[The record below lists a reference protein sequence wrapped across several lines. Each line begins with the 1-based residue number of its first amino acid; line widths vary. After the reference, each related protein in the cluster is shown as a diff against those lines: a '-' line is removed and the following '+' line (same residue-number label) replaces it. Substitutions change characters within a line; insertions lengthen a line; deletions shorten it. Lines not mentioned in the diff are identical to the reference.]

1 MPSEGDLSAKWRDLY
16 AVARA
21 EHLGVHDIEYAD
33 LRFADRI
40 VVKPIRADGARA
52 RGTAATDSNADHEL
66 VRRQR
71 MPKTEEKYIV
81 ALDIGT
87 SKVCVLVGEVND
99 RGQIEIIGKG
109 TSPMKGTRRGNIIN
123 LDQAID
129 AVKKAVDEAEV
140 MAGLQIESVY
150 VGVAG
155 DHIRSVNSRGVVS
168 VIGKHKEIA
177 REDIDR
183 VIEASKS
190 INVPAELELLHVIP
204 REFVVDGQDGIH
216 DPLGMT
222 AARLEANVHIVTGA
236 RTHNQNVLT
245 CVNKAGIAV
254 QELVLEQ
261 LAAAEAVL
269 TQDEREMGVLLMD
282 IGAGTTDYAVFLE
295 GNVVHTNVL
304 PVGAGHFTSDISVVL
319 RTPMEDAE
327 RIKKR
332 YGCALGS
339 LVTEDDPIEVPTV
352 GGRAPKILS
361 KHELTEH
368 PRAARGGDREARL
381 SRHREGRAGQRDPQR
396 RGRSSAA
403 ARRWTAW
410 WRWSSRCSTSR
421 RARACRAGLSGLSDT
436 VAGPEWAAAAGLL
449 LWGFRDRHESP
460 ASVRAAGFAR
470 KSRTRSSRCSR

>member
-1 MPSEGDLSAKWRDLY
+1 
-16 AVARA
+16 
-21 EHLGVHDIEYAD
+21 
-33 LRFADRI
+33 
-40 VVKPIRADGARA
+40 
-52 RGTAATDSNADHEL
+52 
-66 VRRQR
+66 
-71 MPKTEEKYIV
+71 MPKTEDKYIV

-99 RGQIEIIGKG
+99 RGQLEIIGKG

-140 MAGLQIESVY
+140 MAGLQIESVF

-168 VIGKHKEIA
+168 IAGKHKEIA

-190 INVPAELELLHVIP
+190 INVPGELEILHVIP

-245 CVNKAGIAV
+245 AVNKAGIAV
-254 QELVLEQ
+254 DELVLEQ

-332 YGCALGS
+332 YGCALSS

-361 KHELTEH
+361 KHELTGILE
-368 PRAARGGDREARL
+368 PRAAEIAKLVFRDLEKVGLDKEIRSGVVLVGGGAEMDWMVEIVEQIFDQQARKGVPRGLG
-381 SRHREGRAGQRDPQR
+381 
-396 RGRSSAA
+396 
-403 ARRWTAW
+403 
-410 WRWSSRCSTSR
+410 
-421 RARACRAGLSGLSDT
+421 GLADT
-436 VAGPEWAAAAGLL
+436 VNGPEWAAPAGLL
-449 LWGFRDRHESP
+449 LWGFRERARVRRRPRKGLAKVAE
-460 ASVRAAGFAR
+460 SVRSWFGAQG
-470 KSRTRSSRCSR
+470 

>member
-1 MPSEGDLSAKWRDLY
+1 MA
-16 AVARA
+16 
-21 EHLGVHDIEYAD
+21 
-33 LRFADRI
+33 
-40 VVKPIRADGARA
+40 
-52 RGTAATDSNADHEL
+52 
-66 VRRQR
+66 
-71 MPKTEEKYIV
+71 KTEDKYIV

-87 SKVCVLVGEVND
+87 SKVCVLVGEIND
-99 RGQIEIIGKG
+99 RGQLEIIGKG

-129 AVKKAVDEAEV
+129 AVKKAIDEAEV
-140 MAGLQIESVY
+140 MAGVEIESAY
-150 VGVAG
+150 VGIAG
-155 DHIRSVNSRGVVS
+155 DHIRSVNSRGVIS

-261 LAAAEAVL
+261 LAAGEGVL

-282 IGAGTTDYAVFLE
+282 VGAGTTDYAVFLE

-361 KHELTEH
+361 RHELTNILE
-368 PRAARGGDREARL
+368 PRAAEIAKLVYKDLEKVGLDKEIRSGVVLVGGGAEMDGMVEIVEQIFDQQARKGLPRGLG
-381 SRHREGRAGQRDPQR
+381 
-396 RGRSSAA
+396 
-403 ARRWTAW
+403 
-410 WRWSSRCSTSR
+410 
-421 RARACRAGLSGLSDT
+421 GLADT
-436 VAGPEWAAAAGLL
+436 VNGPEWAAAAGLL
-449 LWGFRDRHESP
+449 LWGFRDRARVRKRPQKGLSKF
-460 ASVRAAGFAR
+460 ASSLKSWFA
-470 KSRTRSSRCSR
+470 TT

>member
-1 MPSEGDLSAKWRDLY
+1 MSR
-16 AVARA
+16 
-21 EHLGVHDIEYAD
+21 
-33 LRFADRI
+33 
-40 VVKPIRADGARA
+40 
-52 RGTAATDSNADHEL
+52 
-66 VRRQR
+66 
-71 MPKTEEKYIV
+71 TEDKYIV

-87 SKVCVLVGEVND
+87 SKVCTLVGEISD
-99 RGQIEIIGKG
+99 RGQLEIIGKG

-140 MAGLQIESVY
+140 MAGLQIESAY
-150 VGVAG
+150 VGVSG

-168 VIGKHKEIA
+168 VMGKHKEIG

-183 VIEASKS
+183 VIDASKS
-190 INVPAELELLHVIP
+190 INVPTELELLHVIP
-204 REFVVDGQDGIH
+204 REFVVDGPDGIH
-216 DPLGMT
+216 DPIGMT

-236 RTHNQNVLT
+236 RTHDQNILT

-254 QELVLEQ
+254 RELVLEQ

-282 IGAGTTDYAVFLE
+282 LGGGTTDYAVFLE

-332 YGCALGS
+332 YGCALSS
-339 LVTEDDPIEVPTV
+339 LVTSDDPIEVPTV

-361 KHELTEH
+361 RQELTGILE
-368 PRAARGGDREARL
+368 PRAAEIAKLVYRDLEKVGLDKEIRSGVVLVGGGAEM
-381 SRHREGRAGQRDPQR
+381 EGIVEMVEQVFDQSAR
-396 RGRSSAA
+396 RGVPRGFG
-403 ARRWTAW
+403 
-410 WRWSSRCSTSR
+410 
-421 RARACRAGLSGLSDT
+421 GLADT
-436 VAGPEWAAAAGLL
+436 VSGPECAAAAGLL
-449 LWGFRDRHESP
+449 LWGLRNQTK
-460 ASVRAAGFAR
+460 VRTKRPRKGLGKVADSFKSWFAW
-470 KSRTRSSRCSR
+470 S

>member
-1 MPSEGDLSAKWRDLY
+1 MSR
-16 AVARA
+16 
-21 EHLGVHDIEYAD
+21 
-33 LRFADRI
+33 
-40 VVKPIRADGARA
+40 
-52 RGTAATDSNADHEL
+52 
-66 VRRQR
+66 
-71 MPKTEEKYIV
+71 TEDKYIV

-87 SKVCVLVGEVND
+87 SKVCALVAEISD
-99 RGQIEIIGKG
+99 RGQLEIIGKG

-123 LDQAID
+123 LDQGIE

-140 MAGLQIESVY
+140 MAGLQIESAY

-168 VIGKHKEIA
+168 VMGKHKEIA
-177 REDIDR
+177 REDIER
-183 VIEASKS
+183 VIEKSKS
-190 INVPAELELLHVIP
+190 INIPAELELLHVIP

-222 AARLEANVHIVTGA
+222 ATRLEANVHIVTGA

-282 IGAGTTDYAVFLE
+282 LGGGTTDYAVFLE

-332 YGCALGS
+332 YGCALAS

-361 KHELTEH
+361 RQELTGILE
-368 PRAARGGDREARL
+368 PRAAEIAKLVYRDLEKVGLEKEMRSGVVVVGGGAEMDGIVELIEQVFDQQARKGVPRGLG
-381 SRHREGRAGQRDPQR
+381 
-396 RGRSSAA
+396 
-403 ARRWTAW
+403 
-410 WRWSSRCSTSR
+410 
-421 RARACRAGLSGLSDT
+421 GLSDT
-436 VAGPEWAAAAGLL
+436 VSGPEWAAACGLL
-449 LWGFRDRHESP
+449 LWGMRDQSRIRKRPRKGLAKVADSFKQW
-460 ASVRAAGFAR
+460 FAW
-470 KSRTRSSRCSR
+470 T

>member
-1 MPSEGDLSAKWRDLY
+1 MSR
-16 AVARA
+16 
-21 EHLGVHDIEYAD
+21 
-33 LRFADRI
+33 
-40 VVKPIRADGARA
+40 
-52 RGTAATDSNADHEL
+52 
-66 VRRQR
+66 
-71 MPKTEEKYIV
+71 TEEKYIV

-87 SKVCVLVGEVND
+87 SKACALVGEISD
-99 RGQIEIIGKG
+99 RGQVEIIGKG

-123 LDQAID
+123 LDQAIE

-150 VGVAG
+150 AGVAG

-168 VIGKHKEIA
+168 VMGKHKEIG

-190 INVPAELELLHVIP
+190 INIPAELELLHVIP

-222 AARLEANVHIVTGA
+222 ATRLEANVHIVTGA
-236 RTHNQNVLT
+236 RTHDQNILT

-282 IGAGTTDYAVFLE
+282 LGGGTTDYAVFLE

-332 YGCALGS
+332 YGCALAS
-339 LVTEDDPIEVPTV
+339 LVTDDDPIEVPTV

-361 KHELTEH
+361 RHELTGILE
-368 PRAARGGDREARL
+368 PRAAEIAKLVYRDLEKVGLEKEIRSGVVLVGGGAEMDGMVEMVEQVFDQQARKGVPRGLG
-381 SRHREGRAGQRDPQR
+381 
-396 RGRSSAA
+396 
-403 ARRWTAW
+403 
-410 WRWSSRCSTSR
+410 
-421 RARACRAGLSGLSDT
+421 GLADT
-436 VAGPEWAAAAGLL
+436 VSGPEWAAAAGLL
-449 LWGFRDRHESP
+449 LWGLKDQSR
-460 ASVRAAGFAR
+460 VRRRPRKGLSKMADSFKSLFAW
-470 KSRTRSSRCSR
+470 S

>member
-1 MPSEGDLSAKWRDLY
+1 MSR
-16 AVARA
+16 
-21 EHLGVHDIEYAD
+21 
-33 LRFADRI
+33 
-40 VVKPIRADGARA
+40 
-52 RGTAATDSNADHEL
+52 
-66 VRRQR
+66 
-71 MPKTEEKYIV
+71 TEDKYIV

-87 SKVCVLVGEVND
+87 SKVCTLVAEISE
-99 RGQIEIIGKG
+99 RGQLEIIGKG

-123 LDQAID
+123 LDQAIE

-150 VGVAG
+150 VGVSG

-168 VIGKHKEIA
+168 VMGKHKEIG

-190 INVPAELELLHVIP
+190 INIPAELELLHVIP
-204 REFVVDGQDGIH
+204 RQFVVDGQDGIH
-216 DPLGMT
+216 DPIGMT
-222 AARLEANVHIVTGA
+222 ATRLEANVHIVTGA
-236 RTHNQNVLT
+236 RTHHQNVLT

-282 IGAGTTDYAVFLE
+282 IGGGTTDYAVFLE

-332 YGCALGS
+332 YGCALSS
-339 LVTEDDPIEVPTV
+339 LVTSDDPIEVPTV

-361 KHELTEH
+361 RQELTGILE
-368 PRAARGGDREARL
+368 PRAAEIAKLVYRDLEKVGLDKEIRSGVVLVGGGAEMEGMVEMVEQVFDQSARKGVPRGFG
-381 SRHREGRAGQRDPQR
+381 
-396 RGRSSAA
+396 
-403 ARRWTAW
+403 
-410 WRWSSRCSTSR
+410 
-421 RARACRAGLSGLSDT
+421 GLADT
-436 VAGPEWAAAAGLL
+436 VSGPEWAAAAGLL
-449 LWGFRDRHESP
+449 LWGLRTESK
-460 ASVRAAGFAR
+460 VRARRPRKGLAKVADSVKSWFAWA
-470 KSRTRSSRCSR
+470 

>member
-1 MPSEGDLSAKWRDLY
+1 MPR
-16 AVARA
+16 
-21 EHLGVHDIEYAD
+21 
-33 LRFADRI
+33 
-40 VVKPIRADGARA
+40 
-52 RGTAATDSNADHEL
+52 
-66 VRRQR
+66 
-71 MPKTEEKYIV
+71 TEEKYIV

-87 SKVCVLVGEVND
+87 SKVCVLVGEIND
-99 RGQIEIIGKG
+99 RNQIEIIGKG

-123 LDQAID
+123 LDQAVD

-150 VGVAG
+150 VGVSG

-168 VIGKHKEIA
+168 VMGKHKEIG

-222 AARLEANVHIVTGA
+222 ATRLEANVHIVTGA
-236 RTHNQNVLT
+236 RTHDQNILT
-245 CVNKAGIAV
+245 AVNKAGIAV

-282 IGAGTTDYAVFLE
+282 LGAGTTDYAVFLE

-332 YGCALGS
+332 YGCALAS

-361 KHELTEH
+361 KQELTGIIE
-368 PRAARGGDREARL
+368 PRAAEIAKLVYRDLEKVGLEKEIRSGVVIVGGGAEMDGVVEMAEQIFDQ
-381 SRHREGRAGQRDPQR
+381 SAR
-396 RGRSSAA
+396 RGVPR
-403 ARRWTAW
+403 
-410 WRWSSRCSTSR
+410 
-421 RARACRAGLSGLSDT
+421 GLGGLSDT

-449 LWGFRDRHESP
+449 LWGFRTE
-460 ASVRAAGFAR
+460 AKVRRRPR
-470 KSRTRSSRCSR
+470 KGLGKVADSFKQLFTWN

>member
-1 MPSEGDLSAKWRDLY
+1 MA
-16 AVARA
+16 
-21 EHLGVHDIEYAD
+21 
-33 LRFADRI
+33 
-40 VVKPIRADGARA
+40 
-52 RGTAATDSNADHEL
+52 
-66 VRRQR
+66 
-71 MPKTEEKYIV
+71 KTEDKYIV

-87 SKVCVLVGEVND
+87 SKVCVLVGEIND
-99 RGQIEIIGKG
+99 RGQLEIIGKG

-129 AVKKAVDEAEV
+129 AVKKAIDEAEV
-140 MAGLQIESVY
+140 MAGVEIESAY
-150 VGVAG
+150 VGIAG
-155 DHIRSVNSRGVVS
+155 DHIRSVNSRGVIS

-261 LAAAEAVL
+261 LAAGEGVL

-282 IGAGTTDYAVFLE
+282 VGAGTTDYAVFLE

-361 KHELTEH
+361 RLELTNILE
-368 PRAARGGDREARL
+368 PRAAEIAKLVYKDLEKVGLEKEIRSGVVLVGGGAEMDGMVEIVEQIFDQQARKGLPRGLG
-381 SRHREGRAGQRDPQR
+381 
-396 RGRSSAA
+396 
-403 ARRWTAW
+403 
-410 WRWSSRCSTSR
+410 
-421 RARACRAGLSGLSDT
+421 GLADT
-436 VAGPEWAAAAGLL
+436 VNGPEWAAAAGLL
-449 LWGFRDRHESP
+449 LWGFRDRARVRKRPQKGLSKF
-460 ASVRAAGFAR
+460 ASSLKSWFA
-470 KSRTRSSRCSR
+470 TT

>member
-1 MPSEGDLSAKWRDLY
+1 
-16 AVARA
+16 
-21 EHLGVHDIEYAD
+21 
-33 LRFADRI
+33 
-40 VVKPIRADGARA
+40 
-52 RGTAATDSNADHEL
+52 
-66 VRRQR
+66 
-71 MPKTEEKYIV
+71 MPKTEEKYVV

-99 RGQIEIIGKG
+99 RNQLEIIGKG
-109 TSPMKGTRRGNIIN
+109 TAPMKGTRRGNIIN

-150 VGVAG
+150 AGIAG

-168 VIGKHKEIA
+168 VMGKHKEIA

-190 INVPAELELLHVIP
+190 INIPAELELLHVVP
-204 REFVVDGQDGIH
+204 RQFVVDGQDGIH

-222 AARLEANVHIVTGA
+222 AQRLEANVHIVTGA
-236 RTHNQNVLT
+236 RTHNQNALT
-245 CVNKAGIAV
+245 AVNKAGIAV

-361 KHELTEH
+361 KHELTNILE
-368 PRAARGGDREARL
+368 PRAAEIAKLVYRDLEKVGLEKEIRSGVVLVGGGAEMDGMVEMVEQVFDQQARKGVPRGLG
-381 SRHREGRAGQRDPQR
+381 
-396 RGRSSAA
+396 
-403 ARRWTAW
+403 
-410 WRWSSRCSTSR
+410 
-421 RARACRAGLSGLSDT
+421 GLSDT

-449 LWGFRDRHESP
+449 LWGFRDRTRIRKRP
-460 ASVRAAGFAR
+460 RKGFA
-470 KSRTRSSRCSR
+470 KLADQFRSLFAQD

>member
-1 MPSEGDLSAKWRDLY
+1 MSR
-16 AVARA
+16 
-21 EHLGVHDIEYAD
+21 
-33 LRFADRI
+33 
-40 VVKPIRADGARA
+40 
-52 RGTAATDSNADHEL
+52 
-66 VRRQR
+66 
-71 MPKTEEKYIV
+71 TEDKYIV

-87 SKVCVLVGEVND
+87 SKVCALVGEISE
-99 RGQIEIIGKG
+99 RGQLEIIGKG

-123 LDQAID
+123 LDQAVE
-129 AVKKAVDEAEV
+129 AVKKAVDECEV
-140 MAGLQIESVY
+140 MAGLQIESAY

-168 VIGKHKEIA
+168 VTGKHKEIS

-190 INVPAELELLHVIP
+190 INIPSELELLHVIP

-222 AARLEANVHIVTGA
+222 ATRLEANVHIVTGA

-282 IGAGTTDYAVFLE
+282 LGGGTTDYAVFLE
-295 GNVVHTNVL
+295 GNVIHTNVL

-332 YGCALGS
+332 YGCALAS
-339 LVTEDDPIEVPTV
+339 LVMEDDPIEVPTV

-361 KHELTEH
+361 RQELTGILE
-368 PRAARGGDREARL
+368 PRAAEIAKLVYRDLEKVGLDKEIRSGVVVVGGGAEMDGIVEMVEQVFDQQARKGVPRGVG
-381 SRHREGRAGQRDPQR
+381 
-396 RGRSSAA
+396 
-403 ARRWTAW
+403 
-410 WRWSSRCSTSR
+410 
-421 RARACRAGLSGLSDT
+421 GLADT
-436 VAGPEWAAAAGLL
+436 VSGPEWAAASGLL
-449 LWGFRDRHESP
+449 LWGLRDQTR
-460 ASVRAAGFAR
+460 VRKRPRKGLAKVADSFKQWFAW
-470 KSRTRSSRCSR
+470 S

>member
-1 MPSEGDLSAKWRDLY
+1 
-16 AVARA
+16 
-21 EHLGVHDIEYAD
+21 
-33 LRFADRI
+33 
-40 VVKPIRADGARA
+40 
-52 RGTAATDSNADHEL
+52 
-66 VRRQR
+66 
-71 MPKTEEKYIV
+71 MPKTEDKYIV

-87 SKVCVLVGEVND
+87 SKVCALVAEISD
-99 RGQIEIIGKG
+99 RGQLEIIGKG

-123 LDQAID
+123 LDQAIE

-140 MAGLQIESVY
+140 MAGLQIDSVY
-150 VGVAG
+150 AGISG

-168 VIGKHKEIA
+168 VMGKHKEIG

-190 INVPAELELLHVIP
+190 INVPSELELLHVIP
-204 REFVVDGQDGIH
+204 RQFVVDGQDGIH
-216 DPLGMT
+216 DPIGMT
-222 AARLEANVHIVTGA
+222 ATRLEANVHIVTGA

-254 QELVLEQ
+254 QEIVLEQ

-282 IGAGTTDYAVFLE
+282 IGGGTTDYAVFLE

-332 YGCALGS
+332 YGCALAS
-339 LVTEDDPIEVPTV
+339 LITNDDPIEVPTV

-361 KHELTEH
+361 RQELTGILE
-368 PRAARGGDREARL
+368 PRAAEIAKLVYRDLEKVGLDKEIRSGVVLVGGGAEMEGMVEMVEQVFDQSARKGIPRGFG
-381 SRHREGRAGQRDPQR
+381 
-396 RGRSSAA
+396 
-403 ARRWTAW
+403 
-410 WRWSSRCSTSR
+410 
-421 RARACRAGLSGLSDT
+421 GLADT
-436 VAGPEWAAAAGLL
+436 VSGPEWAAAAGLL
-449 LWGFRDRHESP
+449 LWGLRNQ
-460 ASVRAAGFAR
+460 AKV
-470 KSRTRSSRCSR
+470 RTRRPRKGLAKVADSFKSWFAWT

>member
-1 MPSEGDLSAKWRDLY
+1 
-16 AVARA
+16 
-21 EHLGVHDIEYAD
+21 
-33 LRFADRI
+33 
-40 VVKPIRADGARA
+40 
-52 RGTAATDSNADHEL
+52 
-66 VRRQR
+66 
-71 MPKTEEKYIV
+71 MPKTEEKYVV

-99 RGQIEIIGKG
+99 RNLLEIIGKG

-150 VGVAG
+150 VGIAG

-168 VIGKHKEIA
+168 VMGKHKEIS
-177 REDIDR
+177 RDDIER

-204 REFVVDGQDGIH
+204 RQFVVDGQDGIH

-222 AARLEANVHIVTGA
+222 AQRLEANVHIVTGA
-236 RTHNQNVLT
+236 RTHDQNVLT
-245 CVNKAGIAV
+245 AVNKAGIAV

-282 IGAGTTDYAVFLE
+282 LGAGTTDYAVFLE

-361 KHELTEH
+361 KHELTNILE
-368 PRAARGGDREARL
+368 PRAAEIAKLVYRDLEKVGLEKEIRSGVVLVGGGAEMDGMVEMVEQIFDQQARKGVPRGLG
-381 SRHREGRAGQRDPQR
+381 
-396 RGRSSAA
+396 
-403 ARRWTAW
+403 
-410 WRWSSRCSTSR
+410 
-421 RARACRAGLSGLSDT
+421 GLSDT
-436 VAGPEWAAAAGLL
+436 VNGPEWAAAAGLL
-449 LWGFRDRHESP
+449 LWGHRDR
-460 ASVRAAGFAR
+460 ARVRKAPRKGLGRVMDSFRSLFA
-470 KSRTRSSRCSR
+470 TE

>member
-1 MPSEGDLSAKWRDLY
+1 MSR
-16 AVARA
+16 
-21 EHLGVHDIEYAD
+21 
-33 LRFADRI
+33 
-40 VVKPIRADGARA
+40 
-52 RGTAATDSNADHEL
+52 
-66 VRRQR
+66 
-71 MPKTEEKYIV
+71 TEEKYIV

-87 SKVCVLVGEVND
+87 SKVCTLVAEIGE
-99 RGQIEIIGKG
+99 RGQLEIIGKG

-123 LDQAID
+123 LDQAVE

-150 VGVAG
+150 VGVSG

-168 VIGKHKEIA
+168 VMGRHKEIG
-177 REDIDR
+177 RDDIDR

-190 INVPAELELLHVIP
+190 INVPAELEILHVIP

-222 AARLEANVHIVTGA
+222 ATRLEANVHIVTGA
-236 RTHNQNVLT
+236 RTHDQNVLT

-254 QELVLEQ
+254 RELVLEQ
-261 LAAAEAVL
+261 LAAAESVL

-282 IGAGTTDYAVFLE
+282 LGGGTTDYAVFLE

-339 LVTEDDPIEVPTV
+339 LVTDDDPIEVPTV

-361 KHELTEH
+361 RQELTSIIE
-368 PRAARGGDREARL
+368 PRAAEIAKLVYRDLEKVGLEKEIRSGVVVVGGGAEMDGLVEMVEQVFDHQARKGVPRGLG
-381 SRHREGRAGQRDPQR
+381 
-396 RGRSSAA
+396 
-403 ARRWTAW
+403 
-410 WRWSSRCSTSR
+410 
-421 RARACRAGLSGLSDT
+421 GLADT
-436 VAGPEWAAAAGLL
+436 ISGPEWAAAAGLL
-449 LWGFRDRHESP
+449 LWGLKDQSKAQKRRPRKGLSRVTDSFRQW
-460 ASVRAAGFAR
+460 FAW
-470 KSRTRSSRCSR
+470 S

>member
-1 MPSEGDLSAKWRDLY
+1 MSR
-16 AVARA
+16 
-21 EHLGVHDIEYAD
+21 
-33 LRFADRI
+33 
-40 VVKPIRADGARA
+40 
-52 RGTAATDSNADHEL
+52 
-66 VRRQR
+66 
-71 MPKTEEKYIV
+71 TEDKYIV

-87 SKVCVLVGEVND
+87 SKVCTLVGEIGE
-99 RGQIEIIGKG
+99 RGQLEIIGKG

-123 LDQAID
+123 LDQAIE
-129 AVKKAVDEAEV
+129 AVKKAIDEAEV
-140 MAGLQIESVY
+140 MAGLQIESAY

-168 VIGKHKEIA
+168 VMGKHKEIG

-190 INVPAELELLHVIP
+190 INIPAELELLHVIP

-222 AARLEANVHIVTGA
+222 ATRLEANVHIVTGA

-282 IGAGTTDYAVFLE
+282 VGGGTTDYAVFLE
-295 GNVVHTNVL
+295 GNVIHTNVL

-332 YGCALGS
+332 YGCALTS
-339 LVTEDDPIEVPTV
+339 LISDDDPIEVPTV

-361 KHELTEH
+361 RHELTGILE
-368 PRAARGGDREARL
+368 PRAAEIAKLVYRDLEKVGLEKEIRSGVVLVGGGAEMDGMVEMVEQVFDQQARKGVPRGFG
-381 SRHREGRAGQRDPQR
+381 
-396 RGRSSAA
+396 
-403 ARRWTAW
+403 
-410 WRWSSRCSTSR
+410 
-421 RARACRAGLSGLSDT
+421 GLADT
-436 VAGPEWAAAAGLL
+436 VSGPEWAAASGLL
-449 LWGFRDRHESP
+449 LWGLKDQ
-460 ASVRAAGFAR
+460 AKVRRRPRRGLAKVADSFKQWFAW
-470 KSRTRSSRCSR
+470 S

>member
-1 MPSEGDLSAKWRDLY
+1 
-16 AVARA
+16 
-21 EHLGVHDIEYAD
+21 
-33 LRFADRI
+33 
-40 VVKPIRADGARA
+40 
-52 RGTAATDSNADHEL
+52 
-66 VRRQR
+66 
-71 MPKTEEKYIV
+71 MPKNDGYIV

-99 RGQIEIIGKG
+99 RGQLEIIGKG
-109 TSPMKGTRRGNIIN
+109 TAPMKGTRRGNIIN

-129 AVKKAVDEAEV
+129 AIKKAVDEAEV

-150 VGVAG
+150 VGVSG
-155 DHIRSVNSRGVVS
+155 DHIRSINSRGVVS
-168 VIGKHKEIA
+168 VMGKHKEIS

-190 INVPAELELLHVIP
+190 IAIPGELELLHVIP

-222 AARLEANVHIVTGA
+222 GSRLEANVHIVTGA

-254 QELVLEQ
+254 TELVLEQ
-261 LAAAEAVL
+261 LAGAEAVL
-269 TQDEREMGVLLMD
+269 THDEREMGVLLLD
-282 IGAGTTDYAVFLE
+282 LGAGTTDYAVFLE

-339 LVTEDDPIEVPTV
+339 LITANDPIEVPTV

-361 KHELTEH
+361 RHELTNILE
-368 PRAARGGDREARL
+368 PRAAEIAKLVYRDLEKVGLDKEIRSGVVVVGGGAEMDGIVEMIEQVFDQQARKGSPRGLG
-381 SRHREGRAGQRDPQR
+381 
-396 RGRSSAA
+396 
-403 ARRWTAW
+403 
-410 WRWSSRCSTSR
+410 
-421 RARACRAGLSGLSDT
+421 GLSDT
-436 VAGPEWAAAAGLL
+436 VNGPEWSAAAGLL
-449 LWGFRDRHESP
+449 LWGFRNRARDRKPQRTGFGKVAESF
-460 ASVRAAGFAR
+460 RQWFAQ
-470 KSRTRSSRCSR
+470 S

>member
-1 MPSEGDLSAKWRDLY
+1 
-16 AVARA
+16 
-21 EHLGVHDIEYAD
+21 
-33 LRFADRI
+33 
-40 VVKPIRADGARA
+40 
-52 RGTAATDSNADHEL
+52 
-66 VRRQR
+66 

-99 RGQIEIIGKG
+99 RGQLEIIGKG

-168 VIGKHKEIA
+168 IAGKHREIA

-190 INVPAELELLHVIP
+190 INVPGELEILHVIP

-245 CVNKAGIAV
+245 AVNKAGIAV
-254 QELVLEQ
+254 DALVLEQ

-269 TQDEREMGVLLMD
+269 TADEREMGVLLMD
-282 IGAGTTDYAVFLE
+282 LGAGTTDYAVFLE

-332 YGCALGS
+332 YGCALTS

-361 KHELTEH
+361 KQELTGILE
-368 PRAARGGDREARL
+368 PRAAEIAKLVHRDLEKAGLEKEIRSGVVLVGGGAEMDGMVEIVEQIFDQQ
-381 SRHREGRAGQRDPQR
+381 SR
-396 RGRSSAA
+396 RGVPR
-403 ARRWTAW
+403 
-410 WRWSSRCSTSR
+410 
-421 RARACRAGLSGLSDT
+421 GLGGLADT
-436 VAGPEWAAAAGLL
+436 VNGPEWAAPAGLL
-449 LWGFRDRHESP
+449 LWGFRERGRVRRKPRRGLAKVAE
-460 ASVRAAGFAR
+460 SVRSWFGAAQ
-470 KSRTRSSRCSR
+470 

>member
-1 MPSEGDLSAKWRDLY
+1 MSR
-16 AVARA
+16 
-21 EHLGVHDIEYAD
+21 
-33 LRFADRI
+33 
-40 VVKPIRADGARA
+40 
-52 RGTAATDSNADHEL
+52 
-66 VRRQR
+66 
-71 MPKTEEKYIV
+71 TEDKYIV

-87 SKVCVLVGEVND
+87 SKVCALVGEISD
-99 RGQIEIIGKG
+99 RGQLEIIGKG

-123 LDQAID
+123 LDQAIE

-168 VIGKHKEIA
+168 VMGKHKEIG

-190 INVPAELELLHVIP
+190 INIPAELELLHVIP

-222 AARLEANVHIVTGA
+222 ATRLEANVHIVTGA

-282 IGAGTTDYAVFLE
+282 IGGGTTDYAVFLE

-332 YGCALGS
+332 YGCALAS

-352 GGRAPKILS
+352 GGRAPKILCRQ
-361 KHELTEH
+361 ELTGILE
-368 PRAARGGDREARL
+368 PRAAEIAKLVYRDLEKVGLEKEIRSGVVARRRRRGDGRHGGD
-381 SRHREGRAGQRDPQR
+381 GRAGVRPAGAQ
-396 RGRSSAA
+396 GRA
-403 ARRWTAW
+403 ARIGRTVRHGAAV
-410 WRWSSRCSTSR
+410 R
-421 RARACRAGLSGLSDT
+421 SGR
-436 VAGPEWAAAAGLL
+436 PRAGLL
-449 LWGFRDRHESP
+449 LWGFATIRR
-460 ASVRAAGFAR
+460 ASASAR
-470 KSRTRSSRCSR
+470 GSGSGARWRSRSSSGSRWS

>member
-1 MPSEGDLSAKWRDLY
+1 MSR
-16 AVARA
+16 
-21 EHLGVHDIEYAD
+21 
-33 LRFADRI
+33 
-40 VVKPIRADGARA
+40 
-52 RGTAATDSNADHEL
+52 
-66 VRRQR
+66 
-71 MPKTEEKYIV
+71 TEDKYIV

-87 SKVCVLVGEVND
+87 SKVCALVGEIGD
-99 RGQIEIIGKG
+99 RGQLEIIGKG

-123 LDQAID
+123 LDQAVE
-129 AVKKAVDEAEV
+129 AVKKAVDECEV
-140 MAGLQIESVY
+140 MAGLQIESAY

-168 VIGKHKEIA
+168 VMGKHKEIA

-190 INVPAELELLHVIP
+190 INIPSELELLHVIP

-222 AARLEANVHIVTGA
+222 ATRLEANVHIVTGA

-282 IGAGTTDYAVFLE
+282 LGGGTTDYAVFLE
-295 GNVVHTNVL
+295 GNVIHTNVL

-332 YGCALGS
+332 YGCALAS
-339 LVTEDDPIEVPTV
+339 LVMEDDPIEVPTV

-361 KHELTEH
+361 RQELTGILE
-368 PRAARGGDREARL
+368 PRAAEIAKLVYRDLEKVGLDKEIRSGVVVVGGGAEMDGIVEMVEQVFDQQARKGVPRGVG
-381 SRHREGRAGQRDPQR
+381 
-396 RGRSSAA
+396 
-403 ARRWTAW
+403 
-410 WRWSSRCSTSR
+410 
-421 RARACRAGLSGLSDT
+421 GLADT
-436 VAGPEWAAAAGLL
+436 VSGPEWAAASGLL
-449 LWGFRDRHESP
+449 LWGLRDQTR
-460 ASVRAAGFAR
+460 VRKRPRKGLAKVADSFKQWFAW
-470 KSRTRSSRCSR
+470 S

>member
-1 MPSEGDLSAKWRDLY
+1 MSR
-16 AVARA
+16 
-21 EHLGVHDIEYAD
+21 
-33 LRFADRI
+33 
-40 VVKPIRADGARA
+40 
-52 RGTAATDSNADHEL
+52 
-66 VRRQR
+66 
-71 MPKTEEKYIV
+71 TEDKYIV

-87 SKVCVLVGEVND
+87 SKVCALVGEIGD
-99 RGQIEIIGKG
+99 RGQLEIIGKG

-123 LDQAID
+123 LDQAVE
-129 AVKKAVDEAEV
+129 AVKKAVDECEV
-140 MAGLQIESVY
+140 MAGLQIESAY

-168 VIGKHKEIA
+168 VMGKHKEIA

-190 INVPAELELLHVIP
+190 INIPSELELLHVIP

-222 AARLEANVHIVTGA
+222 ATRLEANVHIVTGA

-282 IGAGTTDYAVFLE
+282 LGGGTTDYAVFLE
-295 GNVVHTNVL
+295 GNVIHTNVL

-332 YGCALGS
+332 YGCALSS

-361 KHELTEH
+361 RQELTGILE
-368 PRAARGGDREARL
+368 PRAAEIAKLVYRDLEKVGLDKEIRSGVVVVGGGAEMDGIVEMVEQVFDQQARKGVPRGIG
-381 SRHREGRAGQRDPQR
+381 
-396 RGRSSAA
+396 
-403 ARRWTAW
+403 
-410 WRWSSRCSTSR
+410 
-421 RARACRAGLSGLSDT
+421 GLADT
-436 VAGPEWAAAAGLL
+436 VGGPEWAAASGLL
-449 LWGFRDRHESP
+449 LWGLRDQTRVRKRP
-460 ASVRAAGFAR
+460 RKGLAKVADSVKQWFAW
-470 KSRTRSSRCSR
+470 S

>member
-1 MPSEGDLSAKWRDLY
+1 
-16 AVARA
+16 
-21 EHLGVHDIEYAD
+21 
-33 LRFADRI
+33 
-40 VVKPIRADGARA
+40 
-52 RGTAATDSNADHEL
+52 
-66 VRRQR
+66 
-71 MPKTEEKYIV
+71 MPKTEDKYIV

-99 RGQIEIIGKG
+99 RGQLEIIGKG

-168 VIGKHKEIA
+168 IAGRQREIA

-190 INVPAELELLHVIP
+190 INVPGELEILHVIP

-245 CVNKAGIAV
+245 AVNKAGIAV
-254 QELVLEQ
+254 DELVLEQ

-282 IGAGTTDYAVFLE
+282 LGAGTTDYAVFLE

-332 YGCALGS
+332 YGCALAS

-361 KHELTEH
+361 KHELTGILE
-368 PRAARGGDREARL
+368 PRAAEIAKLVHRDLEKVGLEKEIRSGVVLVGGGAEMDGMVEIVEQIFDQQARKGVPRGLG
-381 SRHREGRAGQRDPQR
+381 
-396 RGRSSAA
+396 
-403 ARRWTAW
+403 
-410 WRWSSRCSTSR
+410 
-421 RARACRAGLSGLSDT
+421 GLADT
-436 VAGPEWAAAAGLL
+436 VAGPEWAAPAGLL
-449 LWGFRDRHESP
+449 LWGFRERTRVRRRPRKGLAKVAE
-460 ASVRAAGFAR
+460 SVRSWFGAA
-470 KSRTRSSRCSR
+470 S